1 MYPQDLGYGDQVPR
15 LLAFQAAHPE
25 ITIRR
30 PTQNPFPAWVAERDG
45 RMVVSRLTLKY
56 FMDELE
62 KLFP

>member
-25 ITIRR
+25 ITIKR
-30 PTQNPFPAWVAERDG
+30 PTQNAFPAWVAERDG
-45 RMVVSRLTLKY
+45 RMVVSRITLKY

-62 KLFP
+62 QMFP

>member
-25 ITIRR
+25 ITIKR
-30 PTQNPFPAWVAERDG
+30 PTQNAFRAWVAERDG
-45 RMVVSRLTLKY
+45 RMVVSRITLKY

-62 KLFP
+62 QMFP